1 MSTISATGFCR
12 VTVAAPNSRI
22 DVALPEDVPLS
33 DIHPEIL
40 RLSGQTPDEAAPT
53 GYNLVRRDGRVL
65 DGTLSLAEQRVH
77 DGELLLLRP
86 FADSLP
92 PAVFD
97 DVVDAV
103 AAAVQTD
110 RRSWNDG
117 LMRGVGLTAGVI
129 LLALMAFV
137 LWFSEPVKHDMHG
150 LPGVL
155 AGAAGLVLVALASV
169 RARVYDDRH
178 SAVAL
183 GLASLPL
190 LLVAGS
196 GIMGVSGNE
205 GPGRLHFLIGCVVVL
220 GASVLLVLMLPQ
232 GDAPFVAASFTAGAG
247 TLATFVAILT
257 EAAPREAAA
266 VTAVVMVAVIGFLPG
281 WSARFAR
288 LPIGFRSPDQVQTRH
303 RGDAERQGE
312 EEPVDFER
320 ITNQARRG
328 HELLLGLVGGCAAAI
343 VGSAGV
349 VLGFSDS
356 AWAQLLAL
364 AVGLATLMRARLF
377 RYTSQVVTLM
387 VAGVITVGL
396 LIIGLSLNLPTDVLT
411 DLLRG
416 NHSSLDIRTVWLSAA
431 VALGAALLVAIALI
445 VPSKGVTPFWG
456 RMLDLAEATVLLSL
470 IPLALAVLDLYAE
483 ARGMTSG

>member
-103 AAAVQTD
+103 AAAVETD

-150 LPGVL
+150 LSGIL

-196 GIMGVSGNE
+196 GIMGVDGNE

-220 GASVLLVLMLPQ
+220 IAAVLLVLMLPQ
-232 GDAPFVAASFTAGAG
+232 GTRRSSRPPSPPASAPWPPSWRSSPT
-247 TLATFVAILT
+247 
-257 EAAPREAAA
+257 PR
-266 VTAVVMVAVIGFLPG
+266 
-281 WSARFAR
+281 
-288 LPIGFRSPDQVQTRH
+288 
-303 RGDAERQGE
+303 
-312 EEPVDFER
+312 
-320 ITNQARRG
+320 
-328 HELLLGLVGGCAAAI
+328 
-343 VGSAGV
+343 
-349 VLGFSDS
+349 
-356 AWAQLLAL
+356 
-364 AVGLATLMRARLF
+364 RARPPP
-377 RYTSQVVTLM
+377 S
-387 VAGVITVGL
+387 
-396 LIIGLSLNLPTDVLT
+396 PP
-411 DLLRG
+411 
-416 NHSSLDIRTVWLSAA
+416 SS
-431 VALGAALLVAIALI
+431 
-445 VPSKGVTPFWG
+445 
-456 RMLDLAEATVLLSL
+456 
-470 IPLALAVLDLYAE
+470 
-483 ARGMTSG
+483 